1 DLASHTLLHYRAMP
15 PHQREWE
22 SWLAEFGRSLDN
34 DTKATHFNSY
44 PMMLQAAVEGHGIAL
59 GWRRTSSR
67 LIESGAL
74 VRPCIESVPLPQ
86 GISVFTRQG
95 LPERPETEA
104 LIQWLQEEMLNE

>member
-1 DLASHTLLHYRAMP
+1 M
-15 PHQREWE
+15 EWE
-22 SWLAEFGRSLDN
+22 SWLAVFGITLDN
-34 DTKATHFNSY
+34 ATRATHFNSY

-59 GWRRTSSR
+59 GWRRTASR

-86 GISVFTRQG
+86 AISVFTRQG
-95 LPERPETEA
+95 LPERPETGA